1 MRNPET
7 GSLVVKSVLFQ
18 GIVPIIFLIFII
30 TGICFGKTT
39 GAIKNS
45 SDIPVMMTKTMKN
58 MAPLIVSTF
67 IISQFIAIFNWTN
80 LGVLLAAG
88 GAQLLDKTGFA
99 GLPLFICFI
108 LLTCFINLFVT
119 SGSAK
124 WSILAP
130 IFVPMLGILK

>member
-1 MRNPET
+1 M
-7 GSLVVKSVLFQ
+7 
-18 GIVPIIFLIFII
+18 PIIFLIFII